1 MPMRKLS
8 ILPVERRAF
17 IWLVSAVLGLAFGP
31 PLTIRLCSMSLPLER
46 IEVGILVSASL
57 CLLLGPLVILIA
69 ARSSFSA
76 ATAILS
82 ELVTAPLIVV
92 VRGAESTRVAI
103 PCRLTIER
111 LPVEWIIVLP
121 LLL

>member
-1 MPMRKLS
+1 MPMRELS
-8 ILPVERRAF
+8 ILPMERRAF